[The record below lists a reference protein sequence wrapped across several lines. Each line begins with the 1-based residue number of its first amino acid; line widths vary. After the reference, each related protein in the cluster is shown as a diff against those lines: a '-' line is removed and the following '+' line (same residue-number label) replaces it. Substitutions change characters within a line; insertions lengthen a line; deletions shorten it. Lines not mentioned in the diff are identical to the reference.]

1 MVVFLSV
8 FYGLVYEGEKHI
20 LISILFPQK
29 KEENMNQL
37 IKWIQ
42 KYQNSKE
49 DYLFEMIVK
58 KEEKIIYY
66 HLQKVSKKYKDDV
79 YQEMLIGLYRLLQ
92 TFEIREHEENADYL
106 NKFFLVFNEESIK
119 EENWRQEYQYFCNEK
134 QFIECLNK
142 RLHSIYVDF
151 LRRLSYEMSLEICN
165 FDIEDDRN
173 IEVRDKTE
181 EYKEKDYELLKDYGI
196 SDKEITFLKNFIDG
210 QCILTEK
217 EVGIKLGISQQA
229 VHKRKKKIIEKY
241 KNKKKK

>member
-1 MVVFLSV
+1 
-8 FYGLVYEGEKHI
+8 
-20 LISILFPQK
+20 
-29 KEENMNQL
+29 MNQL

-42 KYQNSKE
+42 EYQNSKE
-49 DYLFEMIVK
+49 DYLFEIIVK
-58 KEEKIIYY
+58 KVEKIIYS
-66 HLQKVSKKYKDDV
+66 HLQKVSKQYKDDV

-92 TFEIREHEENADYL
+92 TFEIREHEENAAYL
-106 NKFFLVFNEESIK
+106 NNFFLALDEESLK
-119 EENWRQEYQYFCNEK
+119 EKNWKQEYQYFCNEK

-142 RLHSIYVDF
+142 RLHSVYVDF
-151 LRRLSYEMSLEICN
+151 FRKLSYEMSLEICN

-181 EYKEKDYELLKDYGI
+181 EYKEKDYELLKDYGM

-229 VHKRKKKIIEKY
+229 VNKRKKKIIEKY
-241 KNKKKK
+241 KNKKKM

>member
-1 MVVFLSV
+1 
-8 FYGLVYEGEKHI
+8 
-20 LISILFPQK
+20 
-29 KEENMNQL
+29 MNQL

-42 KYQNSKE
+42 EYQNTKE
-49 DYLFEMIVK
+49 DYLFEIIVK
-58 KEEKIIYY
+58 KVEKIIYS
-66 HLQKVSKKYKDDV
+66 HLQKISKQYKDDV
-79 YQEMLIGLYRLLQ
+79 YQEMLMGLYRLLQ
-92 TFEIREHEENADYL
+92 TFEIREYEENADYL
-106 NKFFLVFNEESIK
+106 NNFFLAFDEESIK

-142 RLHSIYVDF
+142 RLHYVYVDF

-165 FDIEDDRN
+165 FDIGDDRN

-181 EYKEKDYELLKDYGI
+181 EYKENDYELLKNYGL
-196 SDKEITFLKNFIDG
+196 SDKEITFLKNFIDE

-241 KNKKKK
+241 KNKKKM

>member
-1 MVVFLSV
+1 
-8 FYGLVYEGEKHI
+8 
-20 LISILFPQK
+20 
-29 KEENMNQL
+29 MNQL

-134 QFIECLNK
+134 T
-142 RLHSIYVDF
+142 IY
-151 LRRLSYEMSLEICN
+151 RMS
-165 FDIEDDRN
+165 
-173 IEVRDKTE
+173 
-181 EYKEKDYELLKDYGI
+181 
-196 SDKEITFLKNFIDG
+196 
-210 QCILTEK
+210 
-217 EVGIKLGISQQA
+217 
-229 VHKRKKKIIEKY
+229 
-241 KNKKKK
+241 

>member
-119 EENWRQEYQYFCNEK
+119 EENWRQE
-134 QFIECLNK
+134 
-142 RLHSIYVDF
+142 
-151 LRRLSYEMSLEICN
+151 
-165 FDIEDDRN
+165 
-173 IEVRDKTE
+173 
-181 EYKEKDYELLKDYGI
+181 
-196 SDKEITFLKNFIDG
+196 
-210 QCILTEK
+210 
-217 EVGIKLGISQQA
+217 
-229 VHKRKKKIIEKY
+229 
-241 KNKKKK
+241 

>member
-1 MVVFLSV
+1 MR
-8 FYGLVYEGEKHI
+8 GEKHI
-20 LISILFPQK
+20 LISILFPQR
-29 KEENMNQL
+29 KEGNMNQL

-42 KYQNSKE
+42 EYQNSKE

-58 KEEKIIYY
+58 KVEKIIYS
-66 HLQKVSKKYKDDV
+66 HLRKVSKQYKDDV
-79 YQEMLIGLYRLLQ
+79 YQEMLMGLYRLLQ
-92 TFEIREHEENADYL
+92 TFKIREHEENADYL
-106 NKFFLVFNEESIK
+106 NNFSLAFDEGNAK
-119 EENWRQEYQYFCNEK
+119 EKNWKEEYQYFCNEK

-142 RLHSIYVDF
+142 RLHSVYVDF

-181 EYKEKDYELLKDYGI
+181 EYKETDYELLKHYGM

-217 EVGIKLGISQQA
+217 AVGIKLGISQQA
-229 VHKRKKKIIEKY
+229 VHKRKKKIVEKY
-241 KNKKKK
+241 KNKKKM